1 MANTCNRSA
10 EYKIYRYGKEPLTE
24 RKEGR
29 FEANNGADGIIEK
42 AFAVSY
48 QKESHK
54 FIEKT
59 EILEDTVYCLNN
71 MHLPEN
77 LSNGQKGVEH
87 CTERKRKELV
97 TCR

>member
-1 MANTCNRSA
+1 M
-10 EYKIYRYGKEPLTE
+10 TE

-29 FEANNGADGIIEK
+29 FGANNGADGIIEK

-59 EILEDTVYCLNN
+59 EILEDTVNRLNN
-71 MHLPEN
+71 MHLLEN
-77 LSNGQKGVEH
+77 
-87 CTERKRKELV
+87 
-97 TCR
+97 